1 MTEIE
6 VAGFEI
12 FGRHGVEDDERVRGQ
27 IFVLDVWLTVPH
39 PQSDDISATADYRE
53 VRRLAQEV
61 SDANQ
66 FQLLETFAAA
76 VAEAIVQQL
85 RPERVRVRVRKHRV
99 QWALHT
105 AATVERP

>member
-6 VAGFEI
+6 VAGVEI

-27 IFVLDVWLTVPH
+27 IFVLDVWFTVPQ
-39 PQSDDISATADYRE
+39 PQSDDISATVDYRE
-53 VRRLAQEV
+53 IRRVAQEV
-61 SDANQ
+61 SDAHQ
-66 FQLLETFAAA
+66 YQLLETFAAA
-76 VAEAIVQQL
+76 VADAILEQL
-85 RPERVRVRVRKHRV
+85 RPERVRVKVRKHRV